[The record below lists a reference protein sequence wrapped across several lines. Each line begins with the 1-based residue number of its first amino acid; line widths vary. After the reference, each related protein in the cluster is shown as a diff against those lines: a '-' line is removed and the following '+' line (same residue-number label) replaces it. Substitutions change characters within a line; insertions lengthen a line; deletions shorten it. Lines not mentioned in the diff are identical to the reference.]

1 MIRFVT
7 EHFWLKVSAL
17 VLAALMW
24 TVVTS
29 QRRERTFERTFDIPI
44 TLVGV
49 PRDLVI
55 TNTIDDTVNVRLRG
69 PLSVLRSLT
78 SQNLEA
84 TLDLSTARAGR
95 YDVFIRPQALTV
107 PQEIEVVSIDPAK
120 LAFRFEPRRQKI
132 VPIRAFLV
140 GAPPAGFAVA
150 SESSVPKEALI
161 TGPASL
167 IRDVSEVTTE
177 RVIVTGRT
185 STFRS
190 PVALVS
196 DHPLVRLVEPTNTQV
211 TVEIVAETPPS
222 DPDSAPPGPGT
233 TEGQQ

>member
-1 MIRFVT
+1 MRFIT
-7 EHFWLKVSAL
+7 DHFWLKISAL
-17 VLAALMW
+17 ILAALMW

-29 QRRERTFERTFDIPI
+29 QRRERTFERSFDIPI

-132 VPIRAFLV
+132 VPIRPFLV
-140 GAPPAGFAVA
+140 GAPPAGFAVL
-150 SESSVPKEALI
+150 SERSVPPEALI

-185 STFRS
+185 ATFRS

-211 TVEIVAETPPS
+211 TVEIGAETPPVA
-222 DPDSAPPGPGT
+222 PDAAPLEPGS